1 MVLRCFPVAYTLHN
15 RIHLMIGFLCAVC
28 KGIFTAI
35 DRFAYEIGTLV
46 LMLCGFVVIIF
57 LALWLYRQ
65 AQRF

>member
-1 MVLRCFPVAYTLHN
+1 MNV
-15 RIHLMIGFLCAVC
+15 FLCAVC

-46 LMLCGFVVIIF
+46 LMVCGFAVIVF